1 MLGGKIVG
9 GDGAVI
15 EGADGALVDGKL
27 ADGGERVE
35 LGSINVVVL
44 VWHEVKLIVLMAE
57 LVMTPVVEE
66 LEVTDE
72 ALVSLLVMGAEL
84 D

>member
-15 EGADGALVDGKL
+15 EGADGALVDGRL

-35 LGSINVVVL
+35 LGTINVVVL

-57 LVMTPVVEE
+57 LVVAPVVEE
-66 LEVTDE
+66 IEVTDE
-72 ALVSLLVMGAEL
+72 ALVSLLVIGAEL